1 MDFKIFQEKIEA
13 TDTTLV
19 AVSKTHGPQRIQ
31 NIYDLGQRDFGEN
44 KVQEM
49 LEKKKVLPDD
59 IRWHMIGHLQSNKVK
74 YIVPFIHL
82 IHSLDRI
89 SLAKEIN
96 RQARIAERDVSVLLQ
111 IKIAKEDSKFG
122 INPNDI
128 EQFMQSYLNKNY
140 NNIRIR
146 GVMGMATFTDDET
159 QIRKEFELLE
169 RIFAQLKNQYFP
181 ADESFRIKSYG
192 MSDDHE
198 LAIETGSNMVR
209 VGSLIFGQRN
219 YTNYPS

>member
-96 RQARIAERDVSVLLQ
+96 RQARIAEREVSVLLQ

-181 ADESFRIKSYG
+181 TDESFRIKSYG

>member
-181 ADESFRIKSYG
+181 TDESFRIKSYG

>member
-49 LEKKKVLPDD
+49 LEKKNVLPDD

-96 RQARIAERDVSVLLQ
+96 RQARIAEREVSVLLQ

-181 ADESFRIKSYG
+181 TDESFRIKSYG

>member
-1 MDFKIFQEKIEA
+1 MDFKIFREKIEA
-13 TDTTLV
+13 TGTSLV

-31 NIYDLGQRDFGEN
+31 DIYDLGQRDFGEN
-44 KVQEM
+44 KVQELM
-49 LEKKKVLPDD
+49 EKVEVLPKD

-74 YIVPFIHL
+74 YIVPFVHL

-96 RQARIAERDVSVLLQ
+96 RQARMAEREVSVLLQ
-111 IKIAKEDSKFG
+111 IKIAEEDSKFG
-122 INPNDI
+122 LDPTNID
-128 EQFMQSYLNKNY
+128 QFMQTYLNKNY
-140 NNIRIR
+140 NHIRIK

-159 QIRKEFELLE
+159 RIRKEFELLE
-169 RIFAQLKNQYFP
+169 RTFAHLKNQYFP
-181 ADESFRIKSYG
+181 ADDGFRIKSYG

-209 VGSLIFGQRN
+209 VGSLIFGQRD
-219 YTNYPS
+219 YAK